1 MKIQQIYY
9 VMEIARVGSMNQAAK
24 NLYVSQPHLSA
35 TIAELEKSLN
45 ITIFN
50 RTSKGVKLTPVGEL
64 FIKSCQ
70 YIVDQ
75 LDYIE
80 SLYSNSANDE
90 RTLTVTSNCH
100 NTIASSILHD
110 MAKKETVCRTS
121 TTFLTASSTSLL
133 SDVAEQKYNLGLLV
147 VPSLEMSALEGILNV
162 RKLRFQCLLTEN
174 GCVMVGKNNPLYNEK
189 MLTMKQCTKSPIAVL
204 NDDWERAFSPSKL
217 ATFCQRFTLDDKES
231 LFNAVLDGN
240 CVAFAD
246 PTVNMRSWYVQSD
259 NIRLIPLDESEHMSY
274 HVGYVYKK
282 GSCFNPIEQ
291 EFIDKY
297 IAQLNEIEQ
306 SK

>member
-1 MKIQQIYY
+1 
-9 VMEIARVGSMNQAAK
+9 MEIARVGSMNQAAK
-24 NLYVSQPHLSA
+24 NLYVSQPHLSS

-45 ITIFN
+45 ITIFY
-50 RTSKGVKLTPVGEL
+50 RTSKGVTLTPTGEL

-75 LDYIE
+75 IDYIE
-80 SLYSNSANDE
+80 SLYSNGANDE
-90 RTLTVTSNCH
+90 RTLMLTSNCH
-100 NTIASSILHD
+100 NTIASSVLHD
-110 MAKKETVCRTS
+110 MAKTETTCRTNFS
-121 TTFLTASSTSLL
+121 FLTASSTSIL

-147 VPSLEMSALEGILNV
+147 VPALEMSALEGILNV
-162 RKLRFQCLLTEN
+162 RKLRFQCLLIEN

-189 MLTMKQCTKSPIAVL
+189 MLTMKQCAESPIAVL
-204 NDDWERAFSPSKL
+204 SDDWERAFSPSKL
-217 ATFCQRFTLDDKES
+217 ATFRQKFTFDDKES
-231 LFNAVLDGN
+231 LFNAILDGN

-282 GSCFNPIEQ
+282 GQRFNATEQ
-291 EFIDKY
+291 EFVDRYVK
-297 IAQLNEIEQ
+297 QLTSTEL
-306 SK
+306 